1 MQELGFLH
9 SGEALEPDKTYSNGE
24 LSLYAVKDMSEL
36 SEVRDMLAEEP
47 ETLTDVIR
55 IMGETL

>member
-1 MQELGFLH
+1 
-9 SGEALEPDKTYSNGE
+9 
-24 LSLYAVKDMSEL
+24 MSEL